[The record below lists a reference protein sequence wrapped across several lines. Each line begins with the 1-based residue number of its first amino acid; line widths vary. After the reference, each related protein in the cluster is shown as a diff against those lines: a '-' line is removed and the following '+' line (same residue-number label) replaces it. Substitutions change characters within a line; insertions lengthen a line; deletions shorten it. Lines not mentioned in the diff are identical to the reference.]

1 MKYIRILVTKFIH
14 QLIPHSILSGCEK
27 HSVNIANFEDLSFLK
42 RAKIN
47 VHLWLCYKCYCYA
60 KQLKLIEKTVSEG
73 YRIKSTKIDDKFE
86 KEIIQ
91 KYTKN

>member
-42 RAKIN
+42 RP
-47 VHLWLCYKCYCYA
+47 
-60 KQLKLIEKTVSEG
+60 KLMSICGCVISA
-73 YRIKSTKIDDKFE
+73 IVMLS
-86 KEIIQ
+86 
-91 KYTKN
+91 N